1 MRISIS
7 APHPPYYHVFGFC
20 DDERQLW
27 CGFQSLLGRP
37 PDERVPL
44 HASSAVG
51 TVGGRS
57 SEYDG
62 KKTREKVKMD
72 PHTQESL
79 TTIHRHLMENAEIKG
94 KFMTTCSQLVNDK
107 KYMKEKILMQGGGRD
122 HRIVAAMRARSRED
136 ERPMAKDGSYE
147 PASSWEG
154 APSRPPS
161 STASN
166 PSNDPSVGDES
177 QLRQQQQERAKQ
189 ESWLQSYR
197 EKKSSQLAGRGNL
210 KLKSSTSSTSSS
222 LSTPV
227 KSGGCDNKS
236 STPFSI
242 KLRRVGRSN
251 NGSSRPDGTDDNSN
265 DGGASAASGAKQS
278 LSWMEALKM
287 KQRSLR
293 LKQLGT
299 DLDDVVCGGS
309 SSVDE
314 GQTSPAEGSS
324 ATPGRTL
331 RSFSPRKK
339 SRMSPPT
346 TPTGSAAPPWMKV
359 QLRSTPKKSATE
371 PSASQ
376 PAARPTPQTIE
387 PNGSWNG
394 TSSLSP
400 SSFSLSPVSHTSNH
414 PGNAP
419 TSSTLPPLFC
429 VGDIIDLDS
438 LPKKGFPAAEGEAA
452 IFPLKHSARD
462 LSRGGG
468 RSRGS

>member
-1 MRISIS
+1 
-7 APHPPYYHVFGFC
+7 
-20 DDERQLW
+20 
-27 CGFQSLLGRP
+27 
-37 PDERVPL
+37 
-44 HASSAVG
+44 
-51 TVGGRS
+51 
-57 SEYDG
+57 
-62 KKTREKVKMD
+62 
-72 PHTQESL
+72 
-79 TTIHRHLMENAEIKG
+79 MENAEIKG

-107 KYMKEKILMQGGGRD
+107 KYMKETILMRGGVGD
-122 HRIVAAMRARSRED
+122 HRVVGAMRARSRED
-136 ERPMAKDGSYE
+136 ERPMAGDGNYE
-147 PASSWEG
+147 PASSCEG

-166 PSNDPSVGDES
+166 PSNDPGDGDERR
-177 QLRQQQQERAKQ
+177 LRQQQQERAKQ

-210 KLKSSTSSTSSS
+210 RLKNTTSSTTSSS
-222 LSTPV
+222 LSTPTR
-227 KSGGCDNKS
+227 SGGCDNKS

-278 LSWMEALKM
+278 VSWMEALKM
-287 KQRSLR
+287 KQRSLK
-293 LKQLGT
+293 LKQLDT
-299 DLDDVVCGGS
+299 DLDDVVCGGGGS

-324 ATPGRTL
+324 ATPGRKL
-331 RSFSPRKK
+331 RILSPRKK

-346 TPTGSAAPPWMKV
+346 TPKDSAAPPWMKI
-359 QLRSTPKKSATE
+359 QLRSTPKISAAE

-376 PAARPTPQTIE
+376 PAAQPPQTIE

-394 TSSLSP
+394 TSSSFSP

-419 TSSTLPPLFC
+419 TPSTLPPLFC

-438 LPKKGFPAAEGEAA
+438 LPKKCFPAAEGEAA

-462 LSRGGG
+462 PSRGGG
-468 RSRGS
+468 ISRGS